1 MNASLQHQ
9 TCGLCGTFNDM
20 KEDDFHLR
28 SGDDQVDLDEF
39 AKEWLIPGLSQRVDQ
54 CRTESVET
62 SIDYCD
68 IYSQRKTWAM
78 KQCSTIKG
86 TVNVSERRSDRQKV
100 RHSQTNRQTDSQTD
114 SPSLERKVRKSDSQ
128 TDRQICGCME
138 LLLYWRVILD
148 IRSLSRKAFVLL
160 VH

>member
-1 MNASLQHQ
+1 
-9 TCGLCGTFNDM
+9 M

-114 SPSLERKVRKSDSQ
+114 SLSSEREVRKSDSQTDRQ

>member
-1 MNASLQHQ
+1 
-9 TCGLCGTFNDM
+9 M

-114 SPSLERKVRKSDSQ
+114 SPSSERKVRKSDSQTDRQ

>member
-1 MNASLQHQ
+1 
-9 TCGLCGTFNDM
+9 M

-78 KQCSTIKG
+78 KQCSAIKG

-114 SPSLERKVRKSDSQ
+114 SLSSEREVRKSDSQTDRQ

>member
-78 KQCSTIKG
+78 KQCSAIKG
-86 TVNVSERRSDRQKV
+86 TVNVSDVRSDRQKV
-100 RHSQTNRQTDSQTD
+100 RHSQTN
-114 SPSLERKVRKSDSQ
+114 SQ
-128 TDRQICGCME
+128 TDRQSDRQKVRHSQTADLWMHGTLA
-138 LLLYWRVILD
+138 LLE
-148 IRSLSRKAFVLL
+148 SNFG
-160 VH
+160 H

>member
-78 KQCSTIKG
+78 KQCSAIKG
-86 TVNVSERRSDRQKV
+86 TVNVSDRRSDRQKV
-100 RHSQTNRQTDSQTD
+100 RQ
-114 SPSLERKVRKSDSQ
+114 SDKQSDRQ
-128 TDRQICGCME
+128 TDRQSNIQKV
-138 LLLYWRVILD
+138 RQSNRQID
-148 IRSLSRKAFVLL
+148 
-160 VH
+160 

>member
-86 TVNVSERRSDRQKV
+86 TVNVSDRQTDRKSDTV
-100 RHSQTNRQTDSQTD
+100 RQTVRQTDRKSDTVRQTVRQTESQTQADKQSDRQTDSQTY
-114 SPSLERKVRKSDSQ
+114 RKSDSQ
-128 TDRQICGCME
+128 TDR
-138 LLLYWRVILD
+138 
-148 IRSLSRKAFVLL
+148 
-160 VH
+160 

>member
-28 SGDDQVDLDEF
+28 SGDDQVDLDTF

-86 TVNVSERRSDRQKV
+86 TVKRQSDRQKV
-100 RHSQTNRQTDSQTD
+100 RHSQTN
-114 SPSLERKVRKSDSQ
+114 SQ
-128 TDRQICGCME
+128 TDRQTVTHTESQTVKQTDRLTDRFMDAWNTCFTGE
-138 LLLYWRVILD
+138 
-148 IRSLSRKAFVLL
+148 
-160 VH
+160 

>member
-1 MNASLQHQ
+1 
-9 TCGLCGTFNDM
+9 M

-78 KQCSTIKG
+78 KQCSAIKG
-86 TVNVSERRSDRQKV
+86 TVSVSDRRSDRQTE
-100 RHSQTNRQTDSQTD
+100 SQTVRQT
-114 SPSLERKVRKSDSQ
+114 VRQ
-128 TDRQICGCME
+128 TDRQSNIQKV
-138 LLLYWRVILD
+138 RQSNRQID
-148 IRSLSRKAFVLL
+148 
-160 VH
+160 

>member
-1 MNASLQHQ
+1 
-9 TCGLCGTFNDM
+9 M

-100 RHSQTNRQTDSQTD
+100 RHSQTNRQSDGQPFVRAKSQ
-114 SPSLERKVRKSDSQ
+114 KVRQSN
-128 TDRQICGCME
+128 RQ
-138 LLLYWRVILD
+138 RD
-148 IRSLSRKAFVLL
+148 
-160 VH
+160 

>member
-1 MNASLQHQ
+1 
-9 TCGLCGTFNDM
+9 M

-100 RHSQTNRQTDSQTD
+100 RHSQTNRQSDRQPFVRAKSQKVRQSNRQTD
-114 SPSLERKVRKSDSQ
+114 
-128 TDRQICGCME
+128 
-138 LLLYWRVILD
+138 
-148 IRSLSRKAFVLL
+148 
-160 VH
+160 